1 VAKPAEVRFY
11 FDADVLGLA
20 RVVCALRPDCTFPGD
35 PGATIKRRTRP
46 PCPVV
51 SPATKDPI
59 WLPIVTA
66 ERWIV
71 ISRDS
76 HISTRPAEIDAVRRH
91 GARLVVLS
99 GKEAHGPWEQLE
111 ILMAQWRRIEAMGPI
126 TGPWIYSAT
135 RTRFDVV
142 PM

>member
-1 VAKPAEVRFY
+1 MAKPAEVRFY

-20 RVVCALRPDCTFPGD
+20 RVVCDLRSDCTYPGD

-46 PCPVV
+46 ASPVT

-59 WLPIVTA
+59 WLPIVA
-66 ERWIV
+66 ARRWVI

-76 HISTRPAEIDAVRRH
+76 HIASRPGEIDAVRQH

-99 GKEAHGPWEQLE
+99 GKEARGPWEQLE
-111 ILMAQWRRIEAMGPI
+111 ILLARWRRIEGLVSTP
-126 TGPWIYSAT
+126 GPWIYSAT
-135 RTRFDVV
+135 RTRIEKVV
-142 PM
+142 